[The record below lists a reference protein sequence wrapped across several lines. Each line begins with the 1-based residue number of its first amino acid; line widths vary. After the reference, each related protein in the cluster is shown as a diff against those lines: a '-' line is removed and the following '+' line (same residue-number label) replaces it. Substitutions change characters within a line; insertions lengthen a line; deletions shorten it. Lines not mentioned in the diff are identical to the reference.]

1 MAMASP
7 NLGVELLQIAAEHI
21 KHKPVPHIIPL
32 HPLHCLVQI
41 IHIHRLYHRPQ
52 SLLSPQL

>member
-1 MAMASP
+1 MASP

-32 HPLHCLVQI
+32 QPLHCLVQI
-41 IHIHRLYHRPQ
+41 IHIHRLYHRPL